1 MKRMVPVVA
10 AVWSLSA
17 PVMAHEHWMLAE
29 PAAPAAGAAVNVSI
43 CSGHG
48 FPKGEI
54 LLAERLLD
62 GVALAGPGGVAVA
75 MRPESR
81 DGAWRA
87 TVTPPSTGV
96 WRAEFSLK
104 RPQQDEPIHRSR
116 CLVIAGGKDDAAVYA
131 DGRGIEIV
139 PKSAVSALKPGDVLP
154 LEIRIDGAPTA
165 GKITV
170 MPEKGS
176 VAFLSAAKDR
186 PAELKI
192 AAPGWYL
199 LGVSHQGR
207 TFTLTFAVAQS
218 GAAP

>member
-1 MKRMVPVVA
+1 MKRIIL
-10 AVWSLSA
+10 AVGIVLAVSTPAMS
-17 PVMAHEHWMLAE
+17 HEHWMLAE
-29 PAAPAAGAAVNVSI
+29 PAAPAAGAAVTVSI

-48 FPKGEI
+48 FPKNEI

-62 GVALAGPGGVAVA
+62 GVALAGPGGASIA

-87 TVTPPSTGV
+87 TVTPPSAGV

-116 CLVIAGGKDDAAVYA
+116 CLVIAGGKDDAAAYA
-131 DGRGIEIV
+131 GGRGIEIV
-139 PKSAVSALKPGDVLP
+139 PKAAVSAVKPGDVLP
-154 LEIRIDGAPTA
+154 LEIRIDGAPAA
-165 GKITV
+165 GRITV

-192 AAPGWYL
+192 ADPGWYL

-207 TFTLTFAVAQS
+207 TFTLTFAVAQP
-218 GAAP
+218 GVAP